1 MNDNASRFACFLVS
15 CLLPVAVLAQQPAET
30 AASLNDRAMSAYQAK
45 DYKACATLMTRLV
58 EDPATK
64 PSASLVYNA
73 ACCVSLAGQPGKA
86 LELLDR
92 ASTIGMIAVAD
103 AEADGDLAAARA
115 LTEWPAM
122 RETLAKREDA
132 RLAGLDRALRS
143 ELLKRQ
149 QLDQDIR
156 NRAMAA
162 GNPLPKA
169 LMDEWTR
176 IDHANTEWMKTVIA
190 RHGWPGKSLV
200 GADGANAAWLFVQ
213 HADMDKPFQKQA
225 ITLLEA
231 AVAKGEASG
240 QQLAYLSDRVLTG
253 EGKPQRYGTQYHEVD
268 GKLVPQPIEDAAQV
282 DERRANVG
290 LGTLAEYDRVMQAR
304 FKPAPAT
311 APAAAEADKAD

>member
-1 MNDNASRFACFLVS
+1 MNDASRIACLFVC
-15 CLLPVAVLAQQPAET
+15 CLPPTAAFAQQSAET
-30 AASLNDRAMSAYQAK
+30 AASLNDRAMAAYQAK
-45 DYKACATLMTRLV
+45 DYKTCAALMTRLV
-58 EDPATK
+58 EDPVNK
-64 PSASLVYNA
+64 PGASLVYNT
-73 ACCVSLAGQPGKA
+73 ACCTSLAGEPGKA

-92 ASTIGMIAVAD
+92 ASTIGMITVAD

-115 LTEWPAM
+115 LPAWPAM
-122 RETLAKREDA
+122 RGTLAKREDA

-149 QLDQDIR
+149 HLDQDIR

-162 GNPLPKA
+162 GNPLSKA

-176 IDHANTEWMKTVIA
+176 IDHDNTEWMKTVIA
-190 RHGWPGKSLV
+190 KHGWPGKNLV
-200 GADGANAAWLFVQ
+200 GEDGANAAWLFVQ

-225 ITLLEA
+225 ILLLEA

-253 EGKPQRYGTQYHEVD
+253 EGKPQRYGTQFHEVD
-268 GKLVPQPIEDAAQV
+268 GKLVPQLIEDAAHV

-290 LGTLAEYDRVMQAR
+290 LGTLAEYDKLMQSR
-304 FKPAPAT
+304 FKPAT
-311 APAAAEADKAD
+311 APTAKGADKAD

>member
-1 MNDNASRFACFLVS
+1 MNDASRIASVLLC
-15 CLLPVAVLAQQPAET
+15 CLLPATAIAQQSVET
-30 AASLNDRAMSAYQAK
+30 TASLNARAMSAYQAK
-45 DYKACATLMTRLV
+45 DYKTCAALMTRLV

-64 PSASLVYNA
+64 PGASLVYNA
-73 ACCVSLAGQPGKA
+73 ACCTSLAGEPGKA

-103 AEADGDLAAARA
+103 AEADADLAAARA
-115 LTEWPAM
+115 LPAWPAL
-122 RETLAKREDA
+122 RRTLVEREDA
-132 RLAGLDRALRS
+132 RLAGLDRVLRS

-176 IDHANTEWMKTVIA
+176 IDHDNTEWMKTVIA
-190 RHGWPGKSLV
+190 KHGWPGKNLV

-225 ITLLEA
+225 ILLLEA

-268 GKLVPQPIEDAAQV
+268 DKLVPQPIEDAAHV
-282 DERRANVG
+282 DERRAKVG
-290 LGTLAEYDRVMQAR
+290 LGPLAEYDKVMQSR
-304 FKPAPAT
+304 FKPTP
-311 APAAAEADKAD
+311 APAATGTDKAN